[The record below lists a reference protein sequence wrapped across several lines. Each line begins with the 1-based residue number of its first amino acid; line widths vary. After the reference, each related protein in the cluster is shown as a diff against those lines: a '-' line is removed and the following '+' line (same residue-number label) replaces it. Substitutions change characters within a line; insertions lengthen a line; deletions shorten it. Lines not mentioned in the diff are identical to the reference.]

1 MRKFLSLF
9 AAFLF
14 LGAAQMW
21 AENLTKTEGFETKA
35 VSTNYQSTVTVS
47 EAESDCGIGWSIY
60 YGTVSTN
67 DKISGNNSAQM
78 RYYYNKD
85 DRGYVQSTTPVEG
98 LSNVAF
104 KARVSNVSM
113 KLTVSYSEDG
123 LAWTALATNIAFE
136 TAGAQGVKTLNY
148 DIPSGGKYIKFE
160 VAEGSTQPSSSNI
173 KLIIDDVVFTY
184 AEQGGEDPQPTTQDL
199 YLKLSSDWADWP
211 AKYAIYYFNDTENG
225 WSEFMTEVEGEDNT
239 YTATIPVGYSK
250 VIFVRLDG
258 AATEA
263 NWDNKWSQTVNLTI
277 PEGKNHFTVTSGGTG
292 SECDGTWSK
301 YPVIPTYY
309 VKGTFDEWGDGHEMT
324 EGTYT
329 FEDLAADTYE
339 IKVVDDANNWY
350 GFEVLDQTK
359 SSANIYEGSDGN
371 IKFTLAEAGNVTVAY
386 ANSKITVTGTFV
398 APSTKFTV
406 TVPEGTEKT
415 YIAGNF
421 NNWTP
426 AEMTLKAGEE
436 DVFELTVEGVESDTV
451 AYKYLAGA
459 DWKFEEVIENNR
471 SYNAADEVS
480 AWKAVPQAYKFAKVT
495 AAPINWTGHYIIA
508 WADHKPHSAI
518 KVGSS
523 SKDDFVAADDALVF
537 TDGDTIS
544 IMEGMDFAVN
554 IRFGAS
560 EGAYTLQLPDG
571 KYIYLPNANG
581 VCSKDEATDM
591 YLAVSPSTTQTGIQ
605 IGDKAD
611 MSNRVIYNNST
622 NYRSYTNKYETTGY
636 ILPTLYRLVDEAF
649 DCQDGPYA
657 ILVNGKDVENTVAGE
672 EFDGYKQYVAYLSL
686 SKGDSIQL
694 INTSC
699 GATWLPAIEEGG
711 MSAHFKK
718 GVNAATIDTTGCF
731 DLYIKMKSGDDKI
744 YIGAGIC
751 AGDTVRYYVT
761 GIDENW
767 DEKAIASMKD
777 TLVLSLKAGDY
788 RFKVLPDGSWDGA
801 IKGYDELTQKDKAGL
816 KADNDRNICF
826 TLKEAGDVT
835 IVYNDTVF
843 TVTGKFYVRVPEY
856 KDLYLVPG
864 VWAQE
869 DAKIAAWI
877 YTKKE
882 GHEMEDQW
890 TAFFAP
896 KAEGN
901 DTLTAKIDAE
911 ADSIVFV
918 RFNATA
924 EAPSWEEKDDFRWN
938 SIAGDTIDYVG
949 LTYTITDWYA
959 GTWKKYEPAKF
970 YITGD
975 SALVVNASLDKEKAW
990 APDAIKVTEDSYTFE
1005 NLVAGDYKLKVTD
1018 GAWSSEETPRMNL
1031 GFSDLTQEDKA
1042 GLTTDNDNN
1051 ICFTL
1056 KEAGNV
1062 VVTYKVEEEAVTFT
1076 VTGKF
1081 YVRVPEYKDLYF
1093 VPGVWAEADAK
1104 IAAWIY
1110 TRKEGAEMEDQWTA
1124 FFAPKA
1130 EGNDTLTAKIDA
1142 EADSIVFVRFNATAE
1157 APSWEE
1163 KDDFRWNSIAGDTID
1178 YAGLTYTITDWAA
1191 GTWKKYEPIL
1201 YYIAGEGEGLDWTD
1215 KIAAKQDTTV
1225 LNLKAGDYK
1234 LKVVAGENWL
1244 GYDKLTKVAEGL
1256 KDLDG
1261 DDHNIGF
1268 TLNEDAAV
1276 TIVYNDTVFTVTG
1289 KFYIAPIKYY
1299 LAGTMTN
1306 WKADSIELVALEDK
1320 ADSLGVTVALEA
1332 DSLYAFK
1339 VVRVQ
1344 GTDTTWYGLNET
1356 AAMTYGNSEGWWIYK
1371 SEGEV
1376 NQANVGLQTTKEG
1389 EYSFTLKVAED
1400 HLEVSVAIPV
1410 PTPTAAV
1417 TGSMNNWEGQI
1428 PFELAEDEKTATL
1441 FVDNMK
1447 SGEYDFRMIIG
1458 GQERSNGW
1466 WFKRDVLGAAG
1477 ITGNDANA
1485 MKLIADVDGDYTIT
1499 WFFANDSIHFEFPA
1513 PAMFYVTGDSALV
1526 KDAAGLEKKD
1536 EWKAKAIKAE
1546 QDTLVL
1552 SLKADQ
1558 EYKLKLIEDGNWEGG
1573 KVYGYDALTQED
1585 KAGLSADNDNNI
1597 VFKLNEDGDVKVVYF
1612 WEEDTEIDEWKMTF
1626 KLIGDFYVE
1635 PEIPHTYTVVGPSL
1649 PNKWDQTSTASDM
1662 TLVEGVY
1669 TYVLADVEL
1678 KAGAHEY
1685 KIVEDHAWD
1694 VAFPQNGNASFS
1706 VEKDGIYDVTFTLNK
1721 ETKAYTA
1728 VPELKQEI
1736 IIAPTAVLMGLA
1748 EVEPWTVGES
1758 MEVAEGFKTASITKH
1773 FVPSKAEGDTL
1784 KFKVVINDAWRS
1796 NAYLYHRDFVGAAGI
1811 TMNTDGDMK
1820 VVVDVEGDYTFTW
1833 TFENDSIG
1841 ITFPE
1846 KPELV
1851 MDDGYY
1857 IIGLNGWNVAD
1868 LTEGDMFWSTGIET
1882 GEFSL
1887 DVTLAAGNQFK
1898 VVRVEE
1904 DEIIAWY
1911 PEGDGNNYFVDADH
1925 AGATTVYFRP
1935 NYNGN
1940 DDWFAGCIYVL
1951 PTSTVDIDNL
1961 DVNAPAVKILRD
1973 GQILIIK
1980 GNKTFNIQGQLV
1992 K

>member
-1 MRKFLSLF
+1 MMATLF
-9 AAFLF
+9 CVVLWAQAPAGTTLF
-14 LGAAQMW
+14 S
-21 AENLTKTEGFETKA
+21 ENFGGYA
-35 VSTNYQSTVTVS
+35 
-47 EAESDCGIGWSIY
+47 
-60 YGTVSTN
+60 
-67 DKISGNNSAQM
+67 
-78 RYYYNKD
+78 KD
-85 DRGYVQSTTPVEG
+85 DVPSGSVSSVEGSRVVYGGGSVTYSCTNGGSTTKIYNENTGGGTAPEI
-98 LSNVAF
+98 L
-104 KARVSNVSM
+104 VSKGNGTFV
-113 KLTVSYSEDG
+113 
-123 LAWTALATNIAFE
+123 IA
-136 TAGAQGVKTLNY
+136 G
-148 DIPSGGKYIKFE
+148 IPSGGAQVITVSLTQNNQALTVEPSGTGYSGSVSGKPGAVGTRTFDIT
-160 VAEGSTQPSSSNI
+160 VGEGAAATFTLTFKATGSSNVRV
-173 KLIIDDVVFTY
+173 DDILVTVKT
-184 AEQGGEDPQPTTQDL
+184 AGESSGGDDPQPTTQDL
-199 YLKLSSDWADWP
+199 YLKLSSDWAGWP

-250 VIFVRLDG
+250 VIFVRFNSEKT
-258 AATEA
+258 ATG
-263 NWDNKWSQTVNLTI
+263 NWDDKWSQTVDLTI
-277 PEGKNHFTVTSGGTG
+277 PENKNHFTVTSGGTG
-292 SECDGTWSK
+292 SECDGVWAV
-301 YPVIPTYY
+301 YPVVPTFY
-309 VKGTFDEWGDGHEMT
+309 VKGSFNNWGDGMEMT
-324 EGTYT
+324 EGSYT
-329 FEDLAADTYE
+329 FENLAADTYE
-339 IKVVDDANNWY
+339 IKVTDLSIWL
-350 GFEVLDQTK
+350 GFDKLDKTN
-359 SSANIYEGSDGN
+359 SSENIYEGSDGN

-386 ANSKITVTGTFV
+386 ANSKITVTGNFV
-398 APSTKFTV
+398 APTTKFTV

-426 AEMTLKAGEE
+426 AEMTLKAGEK
-436 DVFELTVEGVESDTV
+436 DVFELTVSGVQSDTV

-480 AWKAVPQAYKFAKVT
+480 AWKAVPTIYKYAKVKE
-495 AAPINWTGHYIIA
+495 APVNWTGHYIIA

-544 IMEGMDFAVN
+544 IMEGLDFAVN

-611 MSNRVIYNNST
+611 MSNRVIYNNNT
-622 NYRSYTNKYETTGY
+622 NYRSYTNKYEATGY

-657 ILVNGKDVENTVAGE
+657 LLVNGTTVIPAKME
-672 EFDGYKQYVAYLSL
+672 AKEGYNEYAMYASL
-686 SKGDSIQL
+686 VKGDSVQVL
-694 INTSC
+694 NTSC
-699 GATWLPAIEEGG
+699 GGLWIPTLEEAG
-711 MSAHFKK
+711 AADHFAK
-718 GVNAATIDTTGCF
+718 GVAAATVDSTGCYDF
-731 DLYIKMKSGDDKI
+731 YFKQIPNDQKM
-744 YIGAGIC
+744 YIGFGIC
-751 AGDTVRYYVT
+751 ADDTIRYTVRGKG
-761 GIDENW
+761 GILGEDFENAF
-767 DEKAIASMKD
+767 DSKQD
-777 TLVLSLKAGDY
+777 TLPLALAAGKYELKVVVGED
-788 RFKVLPDGSWDGA
+788 W
-801 IKGYDELTQKDKAGL
+801 KGFEQLTDTAAGL
-816 KADNDRNICF
+816 TVGDQGNICF
-826 TLKEAGDVT
+826 TLKEAGEVT
-835 IVYNDTVF
+835 VIYNDSVF
-843 TVTGKFYVRVPEY
+843 KLMGNFYIPVPHY
-856 KDLYLVPG
+856 YLVG
-864 VWAQE
+864 SMNNW
-869 DAKIAAWI
+869 K
-877 YTKKE
+877 
-882 GHEMEDQW
+882 
-890 TAFFAP
+890 
-896 KAEGN
+896 
-901 DTLTAKIDAE
+901 
-911 ADSIVFV
+911 
-918 RFNATA
+918 
-924 EAPSWEEKDDFRWN
+924 
-938 SIAGDTIDYVG
+938 VG
-949 LTYTITDWYA
+949 A
-959 GTWKKYEPAKF
+959 NE
-970 YITGD
+970 
-975 SALVVNASLDKEKAW
+975 
-990 APDAIKVTEDSYTFE
+990 
-1005 NLVAGDYKLKVTD
+1005 LVAGNEDTLSVEMPLYGDYHYEFKVVYVLDEDTTWF
-1018 GAWSSEETPRMNL
+1018 GNTEAATMERGNSTGWWL
-1031 GFSDLTQEDKA
+1031 GNDEFHAANVGL
-1042 GLTTDNDNN
+1042 LTTNAGKYTFIFKNN
-1051 ICFTL
+1051 ENREIS
-1056 KEAGNV
+1056 V
-1062 VVTYKVEEEAVTFT
+1062 VIPEGGT
-1076 VTGKF
+1076 V
-1081 YVRVPEYKDLYF
+1081 VPETKVAMLEGMF
-1093 VPGVWAEADAK
+1093 SIAADAK
-1104 IAAWIY
+1104 AQFGRGNLVYNYGAQQWYFAEKQYDVLADANLRFGDENYRGSVDLLDWSCENSQYGLLPSNKDADFGDCAFVEWGNLFADESGKSEWSTLSTAEWNYLMARKDAENNKLWTTIGLIPAAAS
-1110 TRKEGAEMEDQWTA
+1110 E
-1124 FFAPKA
+1124 
-1130 EGNDTLTAKIDA
+1130 DTLCGLVLFPDNWVAPAGISFAYGFYDITNDA
-1142 EADSIVFVRFNATAE
+1142 ELKANT
-1157 APSWEE
+1157 
-1163 KDDFRWNSIAGDTID
+1163 
-1178 YAGLTYTITDWAA
+1178 LTYAEWATMEAA
-1191 GTWKKYEPIL
+1191 GAVFLPMGGSR
-1201 YYIAGEGEGLDWTD
+1201 AGHIGNNIGYDGKTET
-1215 KIAAKQDTTV
+1215 TTV
-1225 LNLKAGDYK
+1225 NPETGWYCWVDNVGWY
-1234 LKVVAGENWL
+1234 GYYWL
-1244 GYDKLTKVAEGL
+1244 STPDARETHQHCANYVIFPGWNEGPTTADDDDIYLAPQVWSREKRRGNSVRLVHKTYDP
-1256 KDLDG
+1256 
-1261 DDHNIGF
+1261 H
-1268 TLNEDAAV
+1268 
-1276 TIVYNDTVFTVTG
+1276 
-1289 KFYIAPIKYY
+1289 YY

-1306 WKADSIELVALEDK
+1306 WKADSIALLPLDAERVDSLGAVLNLK
-1320 ADSLGVTVALEA
+1320 ADSLYKL
-1332 DSLYAFK
+1332 K

-1344 GTDTTWYGLNET
+1344 GDETTWFGLNET
-1356 AAMTYGNSEGWWIYK
+1356 AAMTYGSSEGWWIYK

-1376 NQANVGLQTTKEG
+1376 NQANVGLKTTKEA
-1389 EYSFTLKVAED
+1389 EYPVTLLVKDD
-1400 HLEVSVAIPV
+1400 HLVLSVAIPA

-1477 ITGNDANA
+1477 ITGNDENA

-1612 WEEDTEIDEWKMTF
+1612 WEEDTENDEWKMTF

-1649 PNKWDQTSTASDM
+1649 PNKWEVTSTASDM

-1694 VAFPQNGNASFS
+1694 IAFPQDGNASFS

-1736 IIAPTAVLMGLA
+1736 VIAPTAVLMGLA

-1796 NAYLYHRDFVGAAGI
+1796 NAYLYHRGFVGADGI
-1811 TMNTDGDMK
+1811 TMNIEGDDCDMK

-1846 KPELV
+1846 KPEPV
-1851 MDDGYY
+1851 MVDGYY
-1857 IIGLNGWNVAD
+1857 IIGLNGWNVTD
-1868 LTEGDMFWSTGIET
+1868 LTEGDLLESTGIET
-1882 GEFSL
+1882 NEFSINL
-1887 DVTLAAGNQFK
+1887 TLHLNDEFK
-1898 VVRVEE
+1898 VVRVVDDVIQE
-1904 DEIIAWY
+1904 WY
-1911 PEGDGNNYFVDADH
+1911 PAEGDNYVVDDH
-1925 AGATTVYFRP
+1925 HYGATTVYFRP

-1940 DDWFAGCIYVL
+1940 EDWFAGCIYVL

-1961 DVNAPAVKILRD
+1961 DTNAPAVKILRD

-1980 GNKTFNIQGQLV
+1980 GTKTFNIQGQLV